1 MRMLRRFV
9 LTGAPGSGK
18 TSLLLA
24 LRARGHAVIEEA
36 ATDVIVAVQAQG
48 VDAPWERDD
57 FVDLVV
63 ALQRERQ
70 LRAVPAGTM
79 VQVFDRSP
87 LCTLALAQY
96 LKRPVTPL
104 LMREVTRVVQEQLYD
119 QRVFFLR
126 PLGFIERTAARR
138 ISPRD
143 ALAFEAV
150 HEQVYRDHG
159 FTLVDVPAGP
169 VPSRADAL
177 DAHLLAA
184 RT

>member
-70 LRAVPAGTM
+70 LRPVPAGTM

-104 LMREVTRVVQEQLYD
+104 LT
-119 QRVFFLR
+119 
-126 PLGFIERTAARR
+126 
-138 ISPRD
+138 
-143 ALAFEAV
+143 
-150 HEQVYRDHG
+150 
-159 FTLVDVPAGP
+159 
-169 VPSRADAL
+169 
-177 DAHLLAA
+177 
-184 RT
+184 